1 MRGGERQ
8 RGERQWMGTVTGRDG
23 GGGSGADLFF
33 HLPVSDIGPFV
44 LHQILCYLLLTLFP
58 PLLPS
63 LSSDRTTLGTDWLHW
78 DFQLY

>member
-1 MRGGERQ
+1 MRGRERERGVRGGERQ

-44 LHQILCYLLLTLFP
+44 RYSYLSDTLLFVVDT
-58 PLLPS
+58 
-63 LSSDRTTLGTDWLHW
+63 LSSPPSIPFL
-78 DFQLY
+78 